1 MWTMTT
7 GKTSWGIRIAK
18 WAWLL
23 YLASS
28 FPLAMLFLT
37 RAESRVGLIPMSR
50 IGVFALAAGFVVFWI
65 ATQALLGVYRFPQS
79 SSLVA
84 RLLAGQIVQAGL
96 VLWAGRSPSLVLL
109 TVFMTL
115 LTALTLVV
123 LALAGWKLLKAPRG
137 WFRTIVFVLFAA
149 LCGLFYQIFFGPL
162 RIGLKGLEALPLI
175 VIVAVMAANVVNTA
189 LILYHFP
196 LNVTPVRLG
205 PDYDRIWQRWA
216 PPTLILLIAASI
228 AAAVIAD
235 YRGIQ

>member
-1 MWTMTT
+1 MTT
-7 GKTSWGIRIAK
+7 EKTTWGIRIAK

-37 RAESRVGLIPMSR
+37 QDESRVGLIPMSR

-65 ATQALLGVYRFPQS
+65 ATQALLGVYRFPQAPP
-79 SSLVA
+79 LIA
-84 RLLAGQIVQAGL
+84 RLLAGQVIQAG
-96 VLWAGRSPSLVLL
+96 VVFWAGRSLSLVLL
-109 TVFMTL
+109 TLFMTI

-123 LALAGWKLLKAPRG
+123 LALAGWKFLKAPRG
-137 WFRTIVFVLFAA
+137 WFRIVVFILFAA

-175 VIVAVMAANVVNTA
+175 VTVAVMAANVISTA
-189 LILYHFP
+189 SILYHFP
-196 LNVTPVRLG
+196 LNVPPVRLG
-205 PDYDRIWQRWA
+205 VDYDRIWQRWA

-235 YRGIQ
+235 SRGIQ